1 MALQARAPSA
11 DEGPRSYLEP
21 TRIASLFSLETPRSD
36 TEASAATASRDDD
49 ASSLPPIT
57 AVDEADADGA
67 ADAAAAREEFHAL
80 DKIMACVATCEA
92 RMRERGGGG
101 AGGSD
106 EASADEL
113 AAMRRRVAGLHA
125 SLAFMQRS
133 LWRAELLRAD
143 SERHP
148 RGGEKRPAR
157 APQLAGAFDAVG
169 DLYERIV
176 REERKAMGML

>member
-1 MALQARAPSA
+1 MALQARPPSA

-21 TRIASLFSLETPRSD
+21 TRIASLFSLDTPRSD

-49 ASSLPPIT
+49 ASLPPIT

-67 ADAAAAREEFHAL
+67 ADAAAAREEFRAL

-101 AGGSD
+101 AGGGD

-176 REERKAMGML
+176 REERKAMGLL